1 MYVYNNMPIS
11 VNFNS
16 TSDIDNVIIP
26 DVIYKQTINRE
37 TQKIQDYFILH
48 PQLLLSFVGYNSALK
63 LANQLASDKKTG
75 NFYTLPWITYYQNKN
90 NTSRLALS
98 FSQQVEEYRYMNRYW
113 LPSPV
118 ESNMEYLSRI
128 ALTMIQQ
135 IRQYKY
141 YTQNNLYDCA
151 IFQQKYYINNFN
163 NVRTFNNFIINI

>member
-1 MYVYNNMPIS
+1 MPLSI
-11 VNFNS
+11 NFNS
-16 TSDIDNVIIP
+16 TATIDNEIIP
-26 DVIYKQTINRE
+26 YVIYNETINRE
-37 TQKIQDYFILH
+37 TEKIQDYFILH
-48 PQLLLSFVGYNSALK
+48 PRLLVSFVGYNSALK
-63 LANQLASDKKTG
+63 LANQLSSDKKTG
-75 NFYTLPWITYYQNKN
+75 NFYTLPWITYYQHTN
-90 NTSRLALS
+90 NTIPLALS

-128 ALTMIQQ
+128 ALTMIQE

-151 IFQQKYYINNFN
+151 VFQKKYYINNFN